1 MEHKREKYGRLIA
14 FATTLPPLPTAV
26 AHPCDRIGRELGSLA
41 AAAEGLDVLVFTAGV
56 GEHAAPIRE
65 QVCRQA
71 DRLGIALDAG
81 ANARGEPRI
90 SAPSSK
96 VPVWVI
102 PTNEELMIARHTRSV
117 IGTEAL

>member
-1 MEHKREKYGRLIA
+1 MRFCDE
-14 FATTLPPLPTAV
+14 TV
-26 AHPCDRIGRELGSLA
+26 AIRMQAPRTERAWVAGGSGTRA
-41 AAAEGLDVLVFTAGV
+41 GALVFTAGV

-71 DRLGIALDAG
+71 AWLGIALDAG

-90 SAPSSK
+90 SAPSSR